1 MAAFG
6 DPTKTAPVKLK
17 VLTIGN
23 SSVGKTCLLMRFSDQ
38 GFNGAYLTTVG
49 IDYKKKTVE
58 FNGRQYTMCLWDT
71 AGQER
76 FHTITFAYFR
86 GCHGMLLVY
95 DITNQESFDRISY
108 WVKKIK
114 EFTNKGNESKKMHP
128 QIVLVGNKTD
138 LNDQR
143 VIPYEQGKAKADEFG
158 MEFVETSAK
167 SNANVGDA
175 FMLVL
180 QKIVESG
187 VVEEMANGGAG
198 GGVNKG
204 GLELGE
210 AKRKKGCC

>member
-114 EFTNKGNESKKMHP
+114 EFT
-128 QIVLVGNKTD
+128 IVMFRN
-138 LNDQR
+138 
-143 VIPYEQGKAKADEFG
+143 GKIC
-158 MEFVETSAK
+158 
-167 SNANVGDA
+167 
-175 FMLVL
+175 FM
-180 QKIVESG
+180 I
-187 VVEEMANGGAG
+187 NI
-198 GGVNKG
+198 NI
-204 GLELGE
+204 
-210 AKRKKGCC
+210 

>member
-1 MAAFG
+1 M
-6 DPTKTAPVKLK
+6 
-17 VLTIGN
+17 
-23 SSVGKTCLLMRFSDQ
+23 
-38 GFNGAYLTTVG
+38 TTVG
-49 IDYKKKTVE
+49 IDYKKKSVE